1 MKGTI
6 RILDRDCIGSLFE
19 KINNIVKY
27 TCAAYNLDACIDIN
41 ENYPILEN
49 DEKQTQIVKHALQ
62 QEFGNC
68 VFEDKPVMGGEDFG
82 AYLNITSGCYYKI
95 GAKPETNEI
104 VKTNNEPSKT
114 DNKIKESVSSSSKNN
129 IPTQSGKIVNFKNK
143 PINKKTSNENIYYY
157 FLLVIL
163 IILLLLA
170 IKCKNKLKEQYG

>member
-95 GAKPETNEI
+95 GAKPETNEKI
-104 VKTNNEPSKT
+104 YPYHHSKFKFNE
-114 DNKIKESVSSSSKNN
+114 DALKIGVLA
-129 IPTQSGKIVNFKNK
+129 GVA
-143 PINKKTSNENIYYY
+143 
-157 FLLVIL
+157 VIL
-163 IILLLLA
+163 NA
-170 IKCKNKLKEQYG
+170 LKQ